1 MSTETAL
8 EEKHALVTGGGH
20 GIGGAIAKILSSNGA
35 KLTLVGRNL
44 SKLNKLRDELLN
56 KPNIKQVE
64 IYQLDVTDE
73 TAVIDVFADAATNLG
88 TIDILI
94 NNSGIAETAT
104 YQKTSSD
111 MLRRILE
118 VNVIGTHICTQQV
131 LKSMKENNWGR
142 IINISSLAGL
152 TGQPYISAYCA
163 SKHAVLG
170 LTRALA
176 LELVKTGITVN
187 AVCPAY
193 VDTGMVDRGVENIV
207 KVTGMSQEDATN
219 ELAKTN
225 PQNRII
231 GTEEVAATVGWLCL
245 PGSESITGQSIAM
258 AGGAWM

>member
-1 MSTETAL
+1 MSIATAL
-8 EEKHALVTGGGH
+8 ENKHALVTGGGH
-20 GIGGAIAKILSSNGA
+20 GIGGSISKTLSSYGA

-44 SKLNKLRDELLN
+44 DKLNKLREELLN
-56 KPNIKQVE
+56 RPNSAEVE
-64 IYQLDVTDE
+64 VYQLDVTDE
-73 TAVIDVFADAATNLG
+73 TAVIKVFSDSAITLG
-88 TIDILI
+88 SIDILV

-104 YQKTSSD
+104 YQKTSSG
-111 MLRRILE
+111 MLRRIIE
-118 VNVIGTHICTQQV
+118 VNVIGTHICTLQV
-131 LKSMKENNWGR
+131 LNPMKEKNWGR

-152 TGQPYISAYCA
+152 TGQPYISAYSA

-170 LTRALA
+170 LTRTLA
-176 LELVKTGITVN
+176 LELVKTGVTVN

-193 VDTGMVDRGVENIV
+193 VDTGMVDRGIENIA
-207 KVTGMSQEDATN
+207 KVTGMSLENATN

-231 GTEEVAATVGWLCL
+231 TPEEVAATAAWLCL